1 MTTFSRAKALFSV
14 YFIASIDNIGF
25 CMVFVLFPPLLLN
38 PEYGFLAQNP
48 SLIAKLVAMGAL
60 YAAFPIGQF
69 IGAPVIGELADR
81 FGRKK
86 LFLSTIF
93 CTILGYLLTGLS
105 MSLKSII
112 LIFLAR
118 FLTGLFSGN
127 QGLCNASIADL
138 SPNEKE
144 RAKNYGILTV
154 VWGIS
159 FPISL
164 LLGGVFSDPSLSS
177 HFSPAIPFYIAAF
190 FTILNL
196 VAVIFFFPETFD
208 RIEKTVKLDLIKG
221 FHNVKE
227 ALLMKSTRKFFLLM
241 LIWTLGW
248 GYSITWYGAYAIQ
261 RFGVSQ
267 QIVTFGLLIQGI
279 LWTLGGAVAKPIL
292 LKRMEIL
299 PIAHLSYLT
308 TTLFLILTALMPTFA
323 TFIAAYSLS
332 ALMGAVSLSSTF
344 NLISIASHTTSQ
356 GKAMG
361 ITQSVNSLGFF
372 LVPILGAFFGA
383 ISIYTF
389 YPIAALFLGI
399 GYVILKRRS

>member
-1 MTTFSRAKALFSV
+1 MTAFSRAKALFSV

-38 PEYGFLAQNP
+38 PEYGFLVQNP
-48 SLIAKLVAMGAL
+48 NLMTKLVAMGAL

-112 LIFLAR
+112 FVFFAR
-118 FLTGLFSGN
+118 LLTGLFSGN
-127 QGLCNASIADL
+127 QGLCNAAIADL

-159 FPISL
+159 FPIAL
-164 LLGGVFSDPSLSS
+164 LLGGIFSDPSLSS
-177 HFSPAIPFYIAAF
+177 HFSPAIPFYIAGF

-196 VAVIFFFPETFD
+196 IAVIFFFPETFD
-208 RIEKTVKLDLIKG
+208 HIEKRMQLNLIKG
-221 FHNVKE
+221 FHNITD
-227 ALLMKSTRKFFLLM
+227 ALRTKSMRKFFLLM

-267 QIVTFGLLIQGI
+267 QIVTLGLLFQGI
-279 LWTLGGAVAKPIL
+279 FWTLGGAILKPIL

-299 PIAHLSYLT
+299 PIAHLSYLM
-308 TTLFLILTALMPTFA
+308 TTLLLILSASMPTFM
-323 TFIAAYSLS
+323 TFIISYSLS
-332 ALMGAVSLSSTF
+332 ALTGAVSLSSTF
-344 NLISIASHTTSQ
+344 NLISISSQATSQ

-372 LVPILGAFFGA
+372 LVPILGAFTGA

-389 YPIAALFLGI
+389 YPIAAFFLGV
-399 GYVILKRRS
+399 GYLILKKGS